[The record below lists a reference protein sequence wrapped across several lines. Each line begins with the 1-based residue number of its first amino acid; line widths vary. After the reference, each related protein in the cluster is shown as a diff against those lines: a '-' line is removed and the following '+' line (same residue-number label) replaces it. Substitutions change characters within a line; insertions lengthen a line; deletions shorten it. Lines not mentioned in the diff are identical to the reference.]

1 MISFTKLKD
10 VKTVLVEDDA
20 MIRNALSM
28 AFKNRDCCLR
38 VCKNAEQGL
47 QTLKEEHFD
56 IIICDFMLP
65 DMNGL
70 EFFKLVGNRPPHIL
84 KILISAYGDKKL
96 SYELSRV
103 GVHAFI
109 PKPFSVKQLIHILV
123 HLVEVNQKNHRICL
137 QADSLF
143 EQKYYISGKENK
155 CRHVQK
161 Y

>member
-1 MISFTKLKD
+1 
-10 VKTVLVEDDA
+10 
-20 MIRNALSM
+20 
-28 AFKNRDCCLR
+28 
-38 VCKNAEQGL
+38 
-47 QTLKEEHFD
+47 
-56 IIICDFMLP
+56 
-65 DMNGL
+65 
-70 EFFKLVGNRPPHIL
+70 LVGNRPPHIL

-143 EQKYYISGKENK
+143 
-155 CRHVQK
+155 
-161 Y
+161 